1 MEHTEGKFAE
11 IVDRHRDALI
21 NYLTHLTRSRHRA
34 EDLAQEA
41 FVQLYRSML
50 ASREV
55 EQVGPYLYRI
65 ATNLAVS
72 AVRREQRWRLLTPR
86 LAVATEK
93 TVPAPDAGLVSDE
106 IQRQVTAALQA
117 LPLKFRAPL
126 VLYEIEEWSYEDI
139 ARALDCRLGTI
150 KSRIARARELLRRQL
165 GPWWNGENHERHRAA
180 RVAAGPSAGDGILS
194 LHI

>member
-1 MEHTEGKFAE
+1 MEFAE
-11 IVDRHRDALI
+11 IVDSHRDALV
-21 NYLTHLTRSRHRA
+21 NYLTHLTRCRQRA

-41 FVQLYRSML
+41 FVRLYGSMQ

-72 AVRREQRWRLLTPR
+72 AVRRERRWRLLTPR
-86 LAVATEK
+86 LTVAAEKAV
-93 TVPAPDAGLVSDE
+93 PPPDAGLVSDE
-106 IQRQVTAALQA
+106 IQRKVTSALEA

-165 GPWWNGENHERHRAA
+165 APWWNGGNHERHRAA
-180 RVAAGPSAGDGILS
+180 GVAAGPATGEGILS

>member
-1 MEHTEGKFAE
+1 MEFAE

-21 NYLTHLTRSRHRA
+21 NYLTHLTRCRQRA

-41 FVQLYRSML
+41 FVRLYRSML
-50 ASREV
+50 ESREV
-55 EQVGPYLYRI
+55 DQVGPYLYRI
-65 ATNLAVS
+65 ATNLAIS
-72 AVRREQRWRLLTPR
+72 AVRRERRWRLLTPR

-93 TVPAPDAGLVSDE
+93 AVPTPDAGLVSDE
-106 IQRQVTAALQA
+106 IQRHVTAALQA

-139 ARALDCRLGTI
+139 ARALDCRLGTL
-150 KSRIARARELLRRQL
+150 KSRISRARELLRRQL
-165 GPWWNGENHERHRAA
+165 APWWKGANHERQRAA
-180 RVAAGPSAGDGILS
+180 GVAAGPAPGKGILS

>member
-1 MEHTEGKFAE
+1 MEFAE
-11 IVDRHRDALI
+11 IVDRHRDALV
-21 NYLTHLTRSRHRA
+21 NYLTHLTRCRQRA

-41 FVQLYRSML
+41 FVRLYRSMQE
-50 ASREV
+50 SREV

-72 AVRREQRWRLLTPR
+72 AVRRERRWRLLTPR
-86 LAVATEK
+86 LAVAAER
-93 TVPAPDAGLVSDE
+93 TVPAPDAGLVSGE
-106 IQRQVTAALQA
+106 IERQVTAALEA

-126 VLYEIEEWSYEDI
+126 VLYEMEEWSYEDI

-165 GPWWNGENHERHRAA
+165 APWWTGGNHERQRAA
-180 RVAAGPSAGDGILS
+180 GVAAGPAAGKGIVS